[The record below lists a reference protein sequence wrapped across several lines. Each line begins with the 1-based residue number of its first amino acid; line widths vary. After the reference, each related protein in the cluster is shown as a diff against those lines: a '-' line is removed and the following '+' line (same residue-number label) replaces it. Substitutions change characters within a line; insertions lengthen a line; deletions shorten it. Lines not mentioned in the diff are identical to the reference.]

1 MKDYND
7 IIARIMRYPRV
18 IITVLIAFAILLG
31 AQIPRLQ
38 LDASGDSLVLEGD
51 RSLEI
56 YRQISRQYG
65 ATDFLVVTYR
75 PNDDLFAQ
83 ATIDRVQKLK
93 EELQTLV
100 GVKSVVTYL
109 DVPLLYS
116 PKVSIANFSEG
127 VHYLN
132 DGRVNIDLARQE
144 FLHSPLYKQLITSQ
158 SQTTTALQINLL
170 PDDELRALRY
180 QRDDLKA
187 IKDKTADQK
196 LALAELQKG
205 YELARAERTALE
217 KKLVAD
223 VRQILAG
230 YGNHA
235 QIFLGGVPM
244 ILADM
249 LDYVRSDMLTF
260 GSMIGIFVIITLFAI
275 FRSPRWVILPLLA
288 CGLTCLYMLGGIAWF
303 NVKLT
308 VISANFVAL
317 LLIITLSIAIHIV
330 VCFIE
335 MEKKRPLLGQYE
347 LVVHTLRRMIK
358 PCLFTT
364 LTTMVAFMSL
374 VMSGIR
380 PVIDFGWM
388 MTIAVGLA
396 FVIGFSLIPAS
407 LLLMPRKLD
416 VSEDKVSRNFTYG
429 FASFTDKNGKLLMLI
444 TVAILVLGI
453 IGMTRLK
460 VENRFIDYF
469 DDETEIYQG
478 MLQIDAELGGTLP
491 LEIIINRKVDAKSQA
506 QAQPELPVAAET
518 EAPEA
523 TAADEFDAMFA
534 EDESED
540 FASDEAAPVISYWFT
555 RAGMQDIKKVHDYID
570 GMEAT
575 GKVLSLATLYS
586 VLNDIVGGTVD
597 NIQLA
602 LIKQNSS
609 GDINNQL
616 VKPYLSE
623 DGMQT
628 RIVVRVK
635 ETNRSL
641 NRNEMLENI
650 DNFMTKEMG
659 YGKDEYEIT
668 GMMVLYNN
676 MLQSLFSSQIVT
688 LGFVFVAIML
698 MFAVLFKSLTVSL
711 IAIAP
716 NVLAALFVLGGM
728 GWAGIPLD
736 MMTITIAAIT
746 VGIGVDDTIH
756 YIHRFKKEYSYDKN
770 YVAAMYR
777 SHASIGLAMF
787 YTSVV
792 IIAGFSILTL
802 SNFTPSIYFGLL
814 TSVAMFAALLGA
826 LSLLP
831 QLLILFK
838 PFGK

>member
-1 MKDYND
+1 
-7 IIARIMRYPRV
+7 
-18 IITVLIAFAILLG
+18 
-31 AQIPRLQ
+31 
-38 LDASGDSLVLEGD
+38 
-51 RSLEI
+51 
-56 YRQISRQYG
+56 
-65 ATDFLVVTYR
+65 
-75 PNDDLFAQ
+75 
-83 ATIDRVQKLK
+83 
-93 EELQTLV
+93 
-100 GVKSVVTYL
+100 
-109 DVPLLYS
+109 
-116 PKVSIANFSEG
+116 
-127 VHYLN
+127 
-132 DGRVNIDLARQE
+132 
-144 FLHSPLYKQLITSQ
+144 
-158 SQTTTALQINLL
+158 
-170 PDDELRALRY
+170 
-180 QRDDLKA
+180 
-187 IKDKTADQK
+187 
-196 LALAELQKG
+196 
-205 YELARAERTALE
+205 
-217 KKLVAD
+217 
-223 VRQILAG
+223 
-230 YGNHA
+230 
-235 QIFLGGVPM
+235 
-244 ILADM
+244 
-249 LDYVRSDMLTF
+249 
-260 GSMIGIFVIITLFAI
+260 
-275 FRSPRWVILPLLA
+275 
-288 CGLTCLYMLGGIAWF
+288 
-303 NVKLT
+303 
-308 VISANFVAL
+308 
-317 LLIITLSIAIHIV
+317 
-330 VCFIE
+330 
-335 MEKKRPLLGQYE
+335 
-347 LVVHTLRRMIK
+347 MIK
-358 PCLFTT
+358 PCFYTT

-396 FVIGFSLIPAS
+396 FVIGFLLIPAS

-416 VSEDKVSRNFTYG
+416 VSEDKVSRNFTYV

-444 TVAILVLGI
+444 TVAILVLSI

-491 LEIIINRKVDAKSQA
+491 LEIIINRKTEARLQSQSQA
-506 QAQPELPVAAET
+506 QPQPELPVAAET
-518 EAPEA
+518 EAAEA
-523 TAADEFDAMFA
+523 TVDDEFDDMFA
-534 EDESED
+534 EDEDED
-540 FASDEAAPVISYWFT
+540 FASDETAPVISYWFT

-570 GMEAT
+570 SMEAT

-635 ETNRSL
+635 ETSQSL
-641 NRNEMLENI
+641 NRNEMLKDI
-650 DNFMTKEMG
+650 HYFMNKEMG

-777 SHASIGLAMF
+777 SHASIGLAMV

-814 TSVAMFAALLGA
+814 TSVAMSAALLGA